1 MKSFVQVLLPLKL
14 GWTPW
19 YYTEEELRVGQR
31 VGVVFA
37 RKQMVGV
44 VLNVGG
50 TPDIDESRVEKITCT
65 GTGLADISSRE
76 LELWR
81 FIAEYYM
88 CTLGEVFKAAYP
100 SSKINSEKI
109 AVQQLRRSEAS
120 RARMEAV
127 LAKRVATLAARLEA
141 KEAAILARTQ
151 PSAETSAQTAISGQS
166 NSPSTTAERCSSP
179 FTSYSATSTSCNS
192 PFTSCSATS
201 ASSRRCKAEVTARL
215 QGERD
220 ALAAQLAAAQAALA
234 AFRAGEP
241 AGEGFACGA
250 DGEGGDEASSA
261 AIAAAAV
268 GSFSCESGD
277 DGIAAATGCGVR
289 SKPLLVRGFER
300 TQFYME
306 QVRKCL
312 SQGRDALILEP
323 EAELG
328 QNLEEPFAE
337 AFGENLKLFGGSLS
351 ARDKRVLAQQI
362 RGEHRPI
369 VIIGQRSALFLPF
382 TKLGL
387 VVVDEEQDA
396 SYKQSEPAPR
406 YNGRDLAVVL
416 AQLHSAQLILGSACP
431 SLESLYNSLSGK
443 YLLLDLPQGATPA
456 QVDIIDITAERRKN
470 GMVGDFSRKAIDTLR
485 KCPHDALVT
494 VVRCFT
500 SEEDTAAQ
508 LRELF
513 PDRWSLAES
522 EQQAGPGS
530 IAESGQPT
538 APGAIAGPG
547 VQIMTAYA
555 ARRSAAISD
564 LTLVMQA
571 DALFDRA
578 DFRADE
584 KALQLLT
591 LLKSHTRRL
600 IVQTSTSAHPVFA
613 ALQSS
618 TSHPVSTAAQST
630 PEATG
635 MTDHQTSTS
644 AHPVFAAAPL
654 SPTAVALAGPT
665 TAAGALLAERKQF
678 GLPPYT
684 RIIDLH
690 SRKDGTLVQ
699 RLVLP
704 RDRNLATT
712 KANLFSTRQ
721 DLWFDVDPQ

>member
-44 VLNVGG
+44 VLSVGG

-65 GTGLADISSRE
+65 DTGLADISSRE

-127 LAKRVATLAARLEA
+127 LAKRVASLAARLEV
-141 KEAAILARTQ
+141 KEAAILARTG
-151 PSAETSAQTAISGQS
+151 PVSGAEGQCKKSG
-166 NSPSTTAERCSSP
+166 
-179 FTSYSATSTSCNS
+179 
-192 PFTSCSATS
+192 
-201 ASSRRCKAEVTARL
+201 RCKPEVTARL
-215 QGERD
+215 QAEKD
-220 ALAAQLAAAQAALA
+220 ALELQLSQAKAALE
-234 AFRAGEP
+234 AFRSGT
-241 AGEGFACGA
+241 
-250 DGEGGDEASSA
+250 ASSDTTSGA
-261 AIAAAAV
+261 HP
-268 GSFSCESGD
+268 ESGTSRAKVD
-277 DGIAAATGCGVR
+277 PGT
-289 SKPLLVRGFER
+289 PLLVRGAER
-300 TQFYME
+300 TRFYIE
-306 QVRKCL
+306 KVKQCL
-312 SQGRDALILEP
+312 EDGFDALVLEP

-382 TKLGL
+382 TRLGL

-443 YLLLDLPQGATPA
+443 YLLLDLPQSATPA

-513 PDRWSLAES
+513 PDRWPPAES
-522 EQQAGPGS
+522 EQQAGPGA

-538 APGAIAGPG
+538 APGAISGQRVHAESGQQAGPGVQDGPGAIAGPG

-591 LLKSHTRRL
+591 LLKSRTRRL

-618 TSHPVSTAAQST
+618 TSHPIS
-630 PEATG
+630 
-635 MTDHQTSTS
+635 
-644 AHPVFAAAPL
+644 AAAPL
-654 SPTAVALAGPT
+654 SPTAAALAGPT

>member
-1 MKSFVQVLLPLKL
+1 MKRFVQVLLPLKL

-44 VLNVGG
+44 VLSVGG

-65 GTGLADISSRE
+65 DTGLADISSRE

-127 LAKRVATLAARLEA
+127 LAKRVASLAARLET
-141 KEAAILARTQ
+141 KEAAILARTG
-151 PSAETSAQTAISGQS
+151 PVSGAEGQCKKSG
-166 NSPSTTAERCSSP
+166 
-179 FTSYSATSTSCNS
+179 
-192 PFTSCSATS
+192 
-201 ASSRRCKAEVTARL
+201 RCKPEVTARL
-215 QGERD
+215 QAEKD
-220 ALAAQLAAAQAALA
+220 SLELQLSQAKAALE
-234 AFRAGEP
+234 AFRSGT
-241 AGEGFACGA
+241 
-250 DGEGGDEASSA
+250 ASSDTTSGA
-261 AIAAAAV
+261 HP
-268 GSFSCESGD
+268 ESGTSRAKVD
-277 DGIAAATGCGVR
+277 PGT
-289 SKPLLVRGFER
+289 PLLVRGAER
-300 TQFYME
+300 TRFYIE
-306 QVRKCL
+306 KVKQCL
-312 SQGRDALILEP
+312 EDGFDALVLEP

-382 TKLGL
+382 TRLGL

-443 YLLLDLPQGATPA
+443 YLLLDLPQSATPA

-470 GMVGDFSRKAIDTLR
+470 GMVGDFSRKAIDALR
-485 KCPHDALVT
+485 KCPQDALVT

-513 PDRWSLAES
+513 PDRW
-522 EQQAGPGS
+522 QP
-530 IAESGQPT
+530 AESGQQ
-538 APGAIAGPG
+538 AGPG

-591 LLKSHTRRL
+591 LLKSRTRRL

-618 TSHPVSTAAQST
+618 TSHPIS
-630 PEATG
+630 
-635 MTDHQTSTS
+635 
-644 AHPVFAAAPL
+644 AAAPL
-654 SPTAVALAGPT
+654 SPTAADPAGPT

>member
-1 MKSFVQVLLPLKL
+1 MKRFVQVLLPLKL

-44 VLNVGG
+44 VLSVGG
-50 TPDIDESRVEKITCT
+50 TPDIDESRVEKITYT
-65 GTGLADISSRE
+65 DTGLADISSRE

-127 LAKRVATLAARLEA
+127 LAKRVATLAARLKA
-141 KEAAILARTQ
+141 KEAAILARTG
-151 PSAETSAQTAISGQS
+151 PVSGAEGQCKKSG
-166 NSPSTTAERCSSP
+166 
-179 FTSYSATSTSCNS
+179 
-192 PFTSCSATS
+192 
-201 ASSRRCKAEVTARL
+201 RCKPEVTARL
-215 QGERD
+215 QAEKD
-220 ALAAQLAAAQAALA
+220 SLELQLSQAKAALE
-234 AFRAGEP
+234 AFRSGT
-241 AGEGFACGA
+241 
-250 DGEGGDEASSA
+250 ASSDTTSGA
-261 AIAAAAV
+261 HP
-268 GSFSCESGD
+268 ESGTSRAKVD
-277 DGIAAATGCGVR
+277 PGT
-289 SKPLLVRGFER
+289 PLLVRGAER
-300 TQFYME
+300 SRFYIE
-306 QVRKCL
+306 KVKQCL
-312 SQGRDALILEP
+312 EDGFDALVLEP

-382 TKLGL
+382 TRLGL

-443 YLLLDLPQGATPA
+443 YLLLDLPQSATPA

-470 GMVGDFSRKAIDTLR
+470 GMVGDFSRKAIDALR
-485 KCPHDALVT
+485 KCPQDALVT

-522 EQQAGPGS
+522 EQQAGLGA

-538 APGAIAGPG
+538 GPG

-591 LLKSHTRRL
+591 LLKSRTRRL

-618 TSHPVSTAAQST
+618 TSHPIS
-630 PEATG
+630 
-635 MTDHQTSTS
+635 
-644 AHPVFAAAPL
+644 AAAPL
-654 SPTAVALAGPT
+654 SPTAADPAGPT

>member
-19 YYTEEELRVGQR
+19 YYTEEELCVGQR

-44 VLNVGG
+44 VLSVGG

-65 GTGLADISSRE
+65 DTGLADISSRE

-141 KEAAILARTQ
+141 KEAAILARTH
-151 PSAETSAQTAISGQS
+151 PSVQTAV
-166 NSPSTTAERCSSP
+166 PSHS
-179 FTSYSATSTSCNS
+179 TST
-192 PFTSCSATS
+192 
-201 ASSRRCKAEVTARL
+201 RRCKAEVTARL

-220 ALAAQLAAAQAALA
+220 ALAAQLTAAQAALA
-234 AFRAGEP
+234 AFRSGT
-241 AGEGFACGA
+241 
-250 DGEGGDEASSA
+250 ASSDTTSGA
-261 AIAAAAV
+261 HP
-268 GSFSCESGD
+268 ESGTSRAKVD
-277 DGIAAATGCGVR
+277 PGT
-289 SKPLLVRGFER
+289 PLLVRGAER
-300 TQFYME
+300 TRFYIE
-306 QVRKCL
+306 KVKQCL
-312 SQGRDALILEP
+312 EDGFDALVLEP

-382 TKLGL
+382 TRLGL

-443 YLLLDLPQGATPA
+443 YLLLDLPQSATPA

-513 PDRWSLAES
+513 PDRWQPAES
-522 EQQAGPGS
+522 EQQAGLGA
-530 IAESGQPT
+530 IAESGQQ
-538 APGAIAGPG
+538 AGPG

-591 LLKSHTRRL
+591 LLKSRTRRL
-600 IVQTSTSAHPVFA
+600 IVQTSTSTHPVFA
-613 ALQSS
+613 ALQCS
-618 TSHPVSTAAQST
+618 TSH
-630 PEATG
+630 
-635 MTDHQTSTS
+635 H
-644 AHPVFAAAPL
+644 VFAAAPQ
-654 SPTAVALAGPT
+654 SPTAAALAGPT

-684 RIIDLH
+684 RIIDLY

>member
-65 GTGLADISSRE
+65 DTGLADISSRE

-141 KEAAILARTQ
+141 KEAAILARTG
-151 PSAETSAQTAISGQS
+151 PVSGAEGQCKKSG
-166 NSPSTTAERCSSP
+166 
-179 FTSYSATSTSCNS
+179 
-192 PFTSCSATS
+192 
-201 ASSRRCKAEVTARL
+201 RCKPEVTARL
-215 QGERD
+215 QAEKD
-220 ALAAQLAAAQAALA
+220 ALELQLSQAKAALE
-234 AFRAGEP
+234 AFRSGT
-241 AGEGFACGA
+241 
-250 DGEGGDEASSA
+250 ASSDTTSGA
-261 AIAAAAV
+261 HP
-268 GSFSCESGD
+268 ESGTSRAKVD
-277 DGIAAATGCGVR
+277 PGT
-289 SKPLLVRGFER
+289 PMLVRGAER
-300 TQFYME
+300 TRFYIE
-306 QVRKCL
+306 KVKQCL
-312 SQGRDALILEP
+312 EDGFDALVLEP

-406 YNGRDLAVVL
+406 YNGRDIAVVL

-443 YLLLDLPQGATPA
+443 YLLLDLPQSATPA

-513 PDRWSLAES
+513 PDRWQPAES
-522 EQQAGPGS
+522 EQQAAPGVQD
-530 IAESGQPT
+530 GT
-538 APGAIAGPG
+538 GAIAGQR

-591 LLKSHTRRL
+591 LLKSRTRRL

-613 ALQSS
+613 ALQSN
-618 TSHPVSTAAQST
+618 TSHPVS
-630 PEATG
+630 
-635 MTDHQTSTS
+635 
-644 AHPVFAAAPL
+644 AAAPQ

-684 RIIDLH
+684 RIIDLY

>member
-65 GTGLADISSRE
+65 DTGLADISSRE

-127 LAKRVATLAARLEA
+127 LAKRVATLAARLET
-141 KEAAILARTQ
+141 KEAAILARTG
-151 PSAETSAQTAISGQS
+151 PVSGAEGQCKKSGRCKPEVTERLQ
-166 NSPSTTAERCSSP
+166 AEKDSLELQLSQAKAALEAFRSG
-179 FTSYSATSTSCNS
+179 T
-192 PFTSCSATS
+192 
-201 ASSRRCKAEVTARL
+201 ASSDTTS
-215 QGERD
+215 
-220 ALAAQLAAAQAALA
+220 
-234 AFRAGEP
+234 
-241 AGEGFACGA
+241 GA
-250 DGEGGDEASSA
+250 HP
-261 AIAAAAV
+261 
-268 GSFSCESGD
+268 ESGTSRAKVD
-277 DGIAAATGCGVR
+277 PGT
-289 SKPLLVRGFER
+289 PLLVRGAER
-300 TQFYME
+300 TRFYIE
-306 QVRKCL
+306 KVKQCL
-312 SQGRDALILEP
+312 EDGFDALVLEP

-382 TKLGL
+382 TRLGL

-443 YLLLDLPQGATPA
+443 YLLLDLPQSATPA

-470 GMVGDFSRKAIDTLR
+470 GMVGDFSRKAIDALR
-485 KCPHDALVT
+485 KCPQDALVT

-513 PDRWSLAES
+513 PDRWVH
-522 EQQAGPGS
+522 
-530 IAESGQPT
+530 AESGQQ
-538 APGAIAGPG
+538 AGPG

-591 LLKSHTRRL
+591 LLKSRTRRL

-618 TSHPVSTAAQST
+618 TSHPIS
-630 PEATG
+630 
-635 MTDHQTSTS
+635 
-644 AHPVFAAAPL
+644 AAAPL
-654 SPTAVALAGPT
+654 SPTAADPAGPT

-684 RIIDLH
+684 RIIDLY

-712 KANLFSTRQ
+712 KAQLFATRQ

>member
-1 MKSFVQVLLPLKL
+1 MKRFVQVLLPLKL
-14 GWTPW
+14 GWAPW

-44 VLNVGG
+44 VLSMGG

-65 GTGLADISSRE
+65 DTGLADISSRE

-151 PSAETSAQTAISGQS
+151 PSAQTAIPGQS
-166 NSPSTTAERCSSP
+166 GAPS
-179 FTSYSATSTSCNS
+179 
-192 PFTSCSATS
+192 TSCSAPS
-201 ASSRRCKAEVTARL
+201 APSRRCKAEVTARL

-234 AFRAGEP
+234 AFRSGT
-241 AGEGFACGA
+241 
-250 DGEGGDEASSA
+250 ASSDTTSGA
-261 AIAAAAV
+261 HP
-268 GSFSCESGD
+268 ESGTSRAKVD
-277 DGIAAATGCGVR
+277 PGT
-289 SKPLLVRGFER
+289 PLLVRGAER
-300 TQFYME
+300 TRFYIE
-306 QVRKCL
+306 KVKQCL
-312 SQGRDALILEP
+312 EDGFDALVLEP

-443 YLLLDLPQGATPA
+443 YLLLDLPQSATPA

-470 GMVGDFSRKAIDTLR
+470 GMVGDFSRKAIDALR
-485 KCPHDALVT
+485 KCPQDALVT

-513 PDRWSLAES
+513 PDRWPPAES
-522 EQQAGPGS
+522 EQQAAPGA
-530 IAESGQPT
+530 IAESGQQ
-538 APGAIAGPG
+538 AGPG

-591 LLKSHTRRL
+591 LLKSRTRRL
-600 IVQTSTSAHPVFA
+600 IVQTSTSTHPVFA

-618 TSHPVSTAAQST
+618 TSH
-630 PEATG
+630 
-635 MTDHQTSTS
+635 H
-644 AHPVFAAAPL
+644 VFAAAPL
-654 SPTAVALAGPT
+654 SPTAADPAGPT

-684 RIIDLH
+684 RIIDLY

>member
-1 MKSFVQVLLPLKL
+1 MKRFVQVLLPLKL

-44 VLNVGG
+44 VLSVSG

-65 GTGLADISSRE
+65 DTGLADISSRE

-141 KEAAILARTQ
+141 KEAAILARTG
-151 PSAETSAQTAISGQS
+151 PVSGAEGQCKKSG
-166 NSPSTTAERCSSP
+166 
-179 FTSYSATSTSCNS
+179 
-192 PFTSCSATS
+192 
-201 ASSRRCKAEVTARL
+201 RCKPEVTARL
-215 QGERD
+215 QAEKD
-220 ALAAQLAAAQAALA
+220 ALELQLSQAKAALE
-234 AFRAGEP
+234 AFRSGT
-241 AGEGFACGA
+241 
-250 DGEGGDEASSA
+250 ASSDTTSGA
-261 AIAAAAV
+261 HP
-268 GSFSCESGD
+268 ESGTSRAKVD
-277 DGIAAATGCGVR
+277 PGT
-289 SKPLLVRGFER
+289 PLLVRGAER
-300 TQFYME
+300 TRFYIE
-306 QVRKCL
+306 KVKQCL
-312 SQGRDALILEP
+312 EDGFDALVLEP

-443 YLLLDLPQGATPA
+443 YLLLDLPQSATPA

-470 GMVGDFSRKAIDTLR
+470 GMVGDFSRKAIDALR

-522 EQQAGPGS
+522 EQQAGLGA

-591 LLKSHTRRL
+591 LLKSRTRRL

-613 ALQSS
+613 ALQCS
-618 TSHPVSTAAQST
+618 TSHPIS
-630 PEATG
+630 
-635 MTDHQTSTS
+635 
-644 AHPVFAAAPL
+644 AAAPL
-654 SPTAVALAGPT
+654 SPTAADPAGPT

-690 SRKDGTLVQ
+690 SRQDGTLVQ

>member
-1 MKSFVQVLLPLKL
+1 M
-14 GWTPW
+14 
-19 YYTEEELRVGQR
+19 
-31 VGVVFA
+31 
-37 RKQMVGV
+37 
-44 VLNVGG
+44 
-50 TPDIDESRVEKITCT
+50 
-65 GTGLADISSRE
+65 
-76 LELWR
+76 
-81 FIAEYYM
+81 
-88 CTLGEVFKAAYP
+88 
-100 SSKINSEKI
+100 
-109 AVQQLRRSEAS
+109 
-120 RARMEAV
+120 
-127 LAKRVATLAARLEA
+127 
-141 KEAAILARTQ
+141 
-151 PSAETSAQTAISGQS
+151 
-166 NSPSTTAERCSSP
+166 
-179 FTSYSATSTSCNS
+179 
-192 PFTSCSATS
+192 
-201 ASSRRCKAEVTARL
+201 
-215 QGERD
+215 
-220 ALAAQLAAAQAALA
+220 
-234 AFRAGEP
+234 
-241 AGEGFACGA
+241 
-250 DGEGGDEASSA
+250 
-261 AIAAAAV
+261 
-268 GSFSCESGD
+268 
-277 DGIAAATGCGVR
+277 
-289 SKPLLVRGFER
+289 
-300 TQFYME
+300 
-306 QVRKCL
+306 
-312 SQGRDALILEP
+312 LEP

-382 TKLGL
+382 TRLGL

-443 YLLLDLPQGATPA
+443 YLLLDLPQSATPA

-513 PDRWSLAES
+513 PDRWPPAES
-522 EQQAGPGS
+522 EQQAGLGA
-530 IAESGQPT
+530 IAGQRVHAESGQQAGPGVQDG
-538 APGAIAGPG
+538 PGAIAGPG

-591 LLKSHTRRL
+591 LLKSRTRRL

-618 TSHPVSTAAQST
+618 TSHPISAAGALSPTAADPAGPTTAAHTLS
-630 PEATG
+630 
-635 MTDHQTSTS
+635 S
-644 AHPVFAAAPL
+644 AAGAL

>member
-44 VLNVGG
+44 VLSVGG

-65 GTGLADISSRE
+65 DTGLADISSRE

-141 KEAAILARTQ
+141 KEAAILARTG
-151 PSAETSAQTAISGQS
+151 PVSGAEGQCKKSG
-166 NSPSTTAERCSSP
+166 
-179 FTSYSATSTSCNS
+179 
-192 PFTSCSATS
+192 
-201 ASSRRCKAEVTARL
+201 RCKPEVTARL
-215 QGERD
+215 QAEKD
-220 ALAAQLAAAQAALA
+220 ALELQLSQAKAALE
-234 AFRAGEP
+234 AFRSGT
-241 AGEGFACGA
+241 
-250 DGEGGDEASSA
+250 ASSDTTSGA
-261 AIAAAAV
+261 HP
-268 GSFSCESGD
+268 ESGTSRAKVD
-277 DGIAAATGCGVR
+277 PGT
-289 SKPLLVRGFER
+289 PLLVRGAER
-300 TQFYME
+300 TRFYIE
-306 QVRKCL
+306 KVKQCL
-312 SQGRDALILEP
+312 EDGFDALVLEP

-443 YLLLDLPQGATPA
+443 YLLLDLPQSATPA

-470 GMVGDFSRKAIDTLR
+470 GMVGDFSRKAIDALR
-485 KCPHDALVT
+485 KCPQDALVT

-513 PDRWSLAES
+513 PDRWQPAES
-522 EQQAGPGS
+522 GQQAGPGA
-530 IAESGQPT
+530 IAESGQQ
-538 APGAIAGPG
+538 AGPG

-591 LLKSHTRRL
+591 LLKSRTRRL

-618 TSHPVSTAAQST
+618 TSHPIS
-630 PEATG
+630 
-635 MTDHQTSTS
+635 
-644 AHPVFAAAPL
+644 AAAPL

>member
-1 MKSFVQVLLPLKL
+1 MKRFVQVLLPLKL

-44 VLNVGG
+44 VLSVGG

-65 GTGLADISSRE
+65 DTGLADISSRE

-151 PSAETSAQTAISGQS
+151 PSAKTAIP
-166 NSPSTTAERCSSP
+166 SPSAP
-179 FTSYSATSTSCNS
+179 
-192 PFTSCSATS
+192 
-201 ASSRRCKAEVTARL
+201 SRRCKAEVTARL
-215 QGERD
+215 QGDRD
-220 ALAAQLAAAQAALA
+220 ALAAQLDAAQAALA

-250 DGEGGDEASSA
+250 DGEGGAEASSA
-261 AIAAAAV
+261 AIAAAVV
-268 GSFSCESGD
+268 GSFSSGGASD
-277 DGIAAATGCGVR
+277 DGIAAATGCGVHA
-289 SKPLLVRGFER
+289 KPLLVRGIER

-306 QVRKCL
+306 QVRNCL

-382 TKLGL
+382 TRLGL

-470 GMVGDFSRKAIDTLR
+470 GMVGDFSRKAIDALR
-485 KCPHDALVT
+485 KCPQDALVT

-513 PDRWSLAES
+513 PDRWS
-522 EQQAGPGS
+522 Q
-530 IAESGQPT
+530 
-538 APGAIAGPG
+538 AGPG

-591 LLKSHTRRL
+591 LLKSRTRRL

-618 TSHPVSTAAQST
+618 TSHPISAAG
-630 PEATG
+630 A
-635 MTDHQTSTS
+635 
-644 AHPVFAAAPL
+644 L
-654 SPTAVALAGPT
+654 SPTAVDPAGPT

>member
-44 VLNVGG
+44 VLSMGG

-65 GTGLADISSRE
+65 DTGLADISSRE

-127 LAKRVATLAARLEA
+127 LAKRVASLAARLEA

-151 PSAETSAQTAISGQS
+151 PSAETSAQTAIPGQS
-166 NSPSTTAERCSSP
+166 
-179 FTSYSATSTSCNS
+179 NS

-234 AFRAGEP
+234 AFRAST
-241 AGEGFACGA
+241 EGGIVSCG
-250 DGEGGDEASSA
+250 DRGGDEAGASSIDHA
-261 AIAAAAV
+261 
-268 GSFSCESGD
+268 
-277 DGIAAATGCGVR
+277 
-289 SKPLLVRGFER
+289 KPLLVRGIER
-300 TQFYME
+300 TQFYIE
-306 QVRKCL
+306 QVRNCL

-382 TKLGL
+382 TRLGL

-443 YLLLDLPQGATPA
+443 YLLLDLPQSATPA

-470 GMVGDFSRKAIDTLR
+470 GMVGDFSRKAIDALR

-513 PDRWSLAES
+513 PDRWQPAES
-522 EQQAGPGS
+522 EQQAGLGA

-538 APGAIAGPG
+538 EPSAISGQRVHAESGQQAGPG

-555 ARRSAAISD
+555 ARRSTAISD

-591 LLKSHTRRL
+591 LLKSRTRRL

-613 ALQSS
+613 ALQCS
-618 TSHPVSTAAQST
+618 TSTHPVS
-630 PEATG
+630 
-635 MTDHQTSTS
+635 
-644 AHPVFAAAPL
+644 AAAPQ
-654 SPTAVALAGPT
+654 SPTTVALAGPT

-684 RIIDLH
+684 RIIDLY

-704 RDRNLATT
+704 RDRNLAVT

>member
-44 VLNVGG
+44 VLSVGG

-65 GTGLADISSRE
+65 DTGLADISSRE

-141 KEAAILARTQ
+141 KEAAILARTG
-151 PSAETSAQTAISGQS
+151 PVSGAEGQCKKSG
-166 NSPSTTAERCSSP
+166 
-179 FTSYSATSTSCNS
+179 
-192 PFTSCSATS
+192 
-201 ASSRRCKAEVTARL
+201 RCKPEVTARL
-215 QGERD
+215 QAEKD
-220 ALAAQLAAAQAALA
+220 ALELQLSQAKAALE
-234 AFRAGEP
+234 AFRSGT
-241 AGEGFACGA
+241 
-250 DGEGGDEASSA
+250 ASSDTTSGA
-261 AIAAAAV
+261 HP
-268 GSFSCESGD
+268 ESGTSRAKVD
-277 DGIAAATGCGVR
+277 PGT
-289 SKPLLVRGFER
+289 PLLVRGAER
-300 TQFYME
+300 TRFYIE
-306 QVRKCL
+306 KVKQCL
-312 SQGRDALILEP
+312 EDGFDALVLEP

-416 AQLHSAQLILGSACP
+416 AQLQSAQLILGSACP

-443 YLLLDLPQGATPA
+443 YLLLDLPQSATPA

-485 KCPHDALVT
+485 KCPQDALVT

-513 PDRWSLAES
+513 PDRWPPAES
-522 EQQAGPGS
+522 EQQAGPGA

-591 LLKSHTRRL
+591 LLKSRTRRL

-618 TSHPVSTAAQST
+618 TSHPIS
-630 PEATG
+630 
-635 MTDHQTSTS
+635 
-644 AHPVFAAAPL
+644 AAAPL
-654 SPTAVALAGPT
+654 SPTAADPAGPTTAAHTLRTAVGALSPTAAALAGPT

>member
-44 VLNVGG
+44 VLSVGG

-65 GTGLADISSRE
+65 DTGLADISSRE

-151 PSAETSAQTAISGQS
+151 PSAETAVP
-166 NSPSTTAERCSSP
+166 SPST
-179 FTSYSATSTSCNS
+179 
-192 PFTSCSATS
+192 
-201 ASSRRCKAEVTARL
+201 SSRRCKAEVTARL

-268 GSFSCESGD
+268 GSFSSGGASD

-443 YLLLDLPQGATPA
+443 YLLLDLPQSATPA

-485 KCPHDALVT
+485 KCPQDALVT

-513 PDRWSLAES
+513 PDRWPPAES
-522 EQQAGPGS
+522 EQQAGPGA

-538 APGAIAGPG
+538 APGAISGQRVHAESGQQAGPG

-591 LLKSHTRRL
+591 LLKSRTRRL

-618 TSHPVSTAAQST
+618 TSHPISAAG
-630 PEATG
+630 A
-635 MTDHQTSTS
+635 
-644 AHPVFAAAPL
+644 L
-654 SPTAVALAGPT
+654 SPTAVDPAGPT

-684 RIIDLH
+684 RIIDLY

>member
-65 GTGLADISSRE
+65 DTGLADISSRE
-76 LELWR
+76 RELWR

-141 KEAAILARTQ
+141 KEAAILARTG
-151 PSAETSAQTAISGQS
+151 PVSGAEGQCKKSG
-166 NSPSTTAERCSSP
+166 
-179 FTSYSATSTSCNS
+179 
-192 PFTSCSATS
+192 
-201 ASSRRCKAEVTARL
+201 RCKPEVTARL
-215 QGERD
+215 QAEKD
-220 ALAAQLAAAQAALA
+220 ALELQLSQAKAALE
-234 AFRAGEP
+234 AFRSGT
-241 AGEGFACGA
+241 
-250 DGEGGDEASSA
+250 ASSDTTSGA
-261 AIAAAAV
+261 HP
-268 GSFSCESGD
+268 ESGTSRAKVD
-277 DGIAAATGCGVR
+277 PGT
-289 SKPLLVRGFER
+289 PLLVRGAER
-300 TQFYME
+300 TRFYIE
-306 QVRKCL
+306 KVKQCL
-312 SQGRDALILEP
+312 EDGFDALVLEP

-337 AFGENLKLFGGSLS
+337 AFGENLRLFGGSLS

-443 YLLLDLPQGATPA
+443 YLLLDLPQSATPA

-513 PDRWSLAES
+513 PDRWQPAES
-522 EQQAGPGS
+522 EQQ
-530 IAESGQPT
+530 
-538 APGAIAGPG
+538 AGPG

-591 LLKSHTRRL
+591 LLKSRTRRL
-600 IVQTSTSAHPVFA
+600 IVQTSTSTHPVFA

-618 TSHPVSTAAQST
+618 TSHPVS
-630 PEATG
+630 
-635 MTDHQTSTS
+635 
-644 AHPVFAAAPL
+644 AAAPQ

-684 RIIDLH
+684 RIIDLY

-704 RDRNLATT
+704 RDRNLAVT

>member
-1 MKSFVQVLLPLKL
+1 MKRFVQVLLPLKL

-44 VLNVGG
+44 VLSVGG

-65 GTGLADISSRE
+65 DTGLADISSRE

-151 PSAETSAQTAISGQS
+151 PSAQTAIPGQS
-166 NSPSTTAERCSSP
+166 SSPSA
-179 FTSYSATSTSCNS
+179 SCNS

-201 ASSRRCKAEVTARL
+201 ASCSSTSTSCRRYKAEVTARL

-220 ALAAQLAAAQAALA
+220 ALAAQLDAAQAALA

-268 GSFSCESGD
+268 GSFSCGSGD

-306 QVRKCL
+306 QVRNCL

-382 TKLGL
+382 TRLGL

-443 YLLLDLPQGATPA
+443 YLLLDLPQSATPA

-513 PDRWSLAES
+513 PDRWPPAES
-522 EQQAGPGS
+522 EQQAGPGA

-538 APGAIAGPG
+538 APGAIAESGQQAGPG

-591 LLKSHTRRL
+591 LLKSRTRRL

-618 TSHPVSTAAQST
+618 TSHPISAAG
-630 PEATG
+630 A
-635 MTDHQTSTS
+635 
-644 AHPVFAAAPL
+644 L
-654 SPTAVALAGPT
+654 SPTAVDPAGPT

>member
-65 GTGLADISSRE
+65 DTGLADISSRE

-127 LAKRVATLAARLEA
+127 LAKRVASLAARLEA
-141 KEAAILARTQ
+141 KEAAILARTG
-151 PSAETSAQTAISGQS
+151 PVSGAEGQCKKSG
-166 NSPSTTAERCSSP
+166 
-179 FTSYSATSTSCNS
+179 
-192 PFTSCSATS
+192 
-201 ASSRRCKAEVTARL
+201 RCKPEVTARL
-215 QGERD
+215 QAEKD
-220 ALAAQLAAAQAALA
+220 ALELQLSQAKAALE
-234 AFRAGEP
+234 AFRSGT
-241 AGEGFACGA
+241 
-250 DGEGGDEASSA
+250 ASSDTTSGA
-261 AIAAAAV
+261 HP
-268 GSFSCESGD
+268 ESGTSRAKVD
-277 DGIAAATGCGVR
+277 PGT
-289 SKPLLVRGFER
+289 PLLVRGAER
-300 TQFYME
+300 TRFYIE
-306 QVRKCL
+306 KVKQCL
-312 SQGRDALILEP
+312 EDGFDALVLEP
-323 EAELG
+323 EGELG

-362 RGEHRPI
+362 RGEHRPM

-406 YNGRDLAVVL
+406 YNGRDIAVVL

-443 YLLLDLPQGATPA
+443 YLLLDLPQSATPA

-500 SEEDTAAQ
+500 AEEDTAAQ

-513 PDRWSLAES
+513 PDRWPPAES
-522 EQQAGPGS
+522 GQQAGPCAISGQRVH
-530 IAESGQPT
+530 AESGQQ
-538 APGAIAGPG
+538 AGPG

-591 LLKSHTRRL
+591 LLKSRTRRL

-613 ALQSS
+613 ALQSN
-618 TSHPVSTAAQST
+618 TSHPVS
-630 PEATG
+630 
-635 MTDHQTSTS
+635 
-644 AHPVFAAAPL
+644 AAATQ
-654 SPTAVALAGPT
+654 SPTAAALAGPT

-684 RIIDLH
+684 RIIDLY

>member
-1 MKSFVQVLLPLKL
+1 MKRFVQVLLPLKL

-44 VLNVGG
+44 VLSVGG

-65 GTGLADISSRE
+65 DTGLADISSRE

-151 PSAETSAQTAISGQS
+151 PSAQTAVSGQS
-166 NSPSTTAERCSSP
+166 SSPSTSCSTHS
-179 FTSYSATSTSCNS
+179 TSCSATSCNS

-250 DGEGGDEASSA
+250 DGEGGAEASSA
-261 AIAAAAV
+261 AIAAAAG
-268 GSFSCESGD
+268 GSFSSGGASD
-277 DGIAAATGCGVR
+277 DGIAAATGCGVHA
-289 SKPLLVRGFER
+289 KPLLVRGIER
-300 TQFYME
+300 TQFYIE
-306 QVRKCL
+306 QVRNCL

-382 TKLGL
+382 TRLGL

-443 YLLLDLPQGATPA
+443 YLLLDLPQSATPA

-513 PDRWSLAES
+513 PDRWPLDES
-522 EQQAGPGS
+522 EQQAGPGA
-530 IAESGQPT
+530 IAGQRVHAESGQQ
-538 APGAIAGPG
+538 AGPG

-591 LLKSHTRRL
+591 LLKSRTRRL

-618 TSHPVSTAAQST
+618 TSHPIS
-630 PEATG
+630 
-635 MTDHQTSTS
+635 
-644 AHPVFAAAPL
+644 AAAPL
-654 SPTAVALAGPT
+654 SPTAADPARPTTAAHTLRTAAGALSPTAAALAGPT

>member
-44 VLNVGG
+44 VLSVGG

-65 GTGLADISSRE
+65 DTGLADISSRE

-151 PSAETSAQTAISGQS
+151 PSAETSAQTAVSGQS
-166 NSPSTTAERCSSP
+166 S
-179 FTSYSATSTSCNS
+179 S

-220 ALAAQLAAAQAALA
+220 ALAAQLDAAQAALA

-268 GSFSCESGD
+268 GSFYSGENP
-277 DGIAAATGCGVR
+277 V

-443 YLLLDLPQGATPA
+443 YLLLDLPQSATPA

-470 GMVGDFSRKAIDTLR
+470 GMVGDFSRKAIDALR
-485 KCPHDALVT
+485 KCPQDALVT

-513 PDRWSLAES
+513 PDRWPPAES
-522 EQQAGPGS
+522 EQQAGL
-530 IAESGQPT
+530 
-538 APGAIAGPG
+538 GAIAGPG
-547 VQIMTAYA
+547 VQDGPGAISGQRVHAERGQQAGPRVQIMTAYA

-591 LLKSHTRRL
+591 LLKSRTRRL

-618 TSHPVSTAAQST
+618 TSHPISAAG
-630 PEATG
+630 A
-635 MTDHQTSTS
+635 
-644 AHPVFAAAPL
+644 L

-678 GLPPYT
+678 GLPPYA

>member
-44 VLNVGG
+44 VLSVGG

-65 GTGLADISSRE
+65 NTGLADISSRE

-141 KEAAILARTQ
+141 KEAAILARTG
-151 PSAETSAQTAISGQS
+151 PVSGAEGQCKKSG
-166 NSPSTTAERCSSP
+166 
-179 FTSYSATSTSCNS
+179 
-192 PFTSCSATS
+192 
-201 ASSRRCKAEVTARL
+201 RCKPEVTARL
-215 QGERD
+215 QAEKD
-220 ALAAQLAAAQAALA
+220 ALELQLSQAKAALE
-234 AFRAGEP
+234 AFRSGT
-241 AGEGFACGA
+241 
-250 DGEGGDEASSA
+250 ASSDTTSGA
-261 AIAAAAV
+261 HP
-268 GSFSCESGD
+268 ESGTSRAKVD
-277 DGIAAATGCGVR
+277 PGT
-289 SKPLLVRGFER
+289 PLLVRGAER
-300 TQFYME
+300 TRFYIE
-306 QVRKCL
+306 KVKQCL
-312 SQGRDALILEP
+312 EDGFDALVLEP

-362 RGEHRPI
+362 RGEHRPM

-443 YLLLDLPQGATPA
+443 YLLLDLPQSATPA

-470 GMVGDFSRKAIDTLR
+470 GMVGDFSRKAIDALR

-513 PDRWSLAES
+513 PDRWQPAES
-522 EQQAGPGS
+522 EQQAGPCAISGQRVH
-530 IAESGQPT
+530 AESGQQ
-538 APGAIAGPG
+538 AGPG

-591 LLKSHTRRL
+591 LLKSRTRRL

-613 ALQSS
+613 ALQSN
-618 TSHPVSTAAQST
+618 TSHPVS
-630 PEATG
+630 
-635 MTDHQTSTS
+635 
-644 AHPVFAAAPL
+644 AAAPQSPTAAALAGPTTAAHTLSSAAGAL

-684 RIIDLH
+684 RIIDLY
-690 SRKDGTLVQ
+690 SGKDGTLVQ

>member
-65 GTGLADISSRE
+65 DTGLADISSRE

-127 LAKRVATLAARLEA
+127 LAKRVATLAARLET

-151 PSAETSAQTAISGQS
+151 PSAQTAVPGQS
-166 NSPSTTAERCSSP
+166 SSPS
-179 FTSYSATSTSCNS
+179 
-192 PFTSCSATS
+192 TSCSATS
-201 ASSRRCKAEVTARL
+201 ASTRRCKAEVTARL

-234 AFRAGEP
+234 AFRSGT
-241 AGEGFACGA
+241 
-250 DGEGGDEASSA
+250 ASSDTTSGA
-261 AIAAAAV
+261 HP
-268 GSFSCESGD
+268 ESGTSRAKVD
-277 DGIAAATGCGVR
+277 PGT
-289 SKPLLVRGFER
+289 PLLVRGAER
-300 TQFYME
+300 TRFYIE
-306 QVRKCL
+306 KVKQCL
-312 SQGRDALILEP
+312 EDGFDALVLEP

-382 TKLGL
+382 TRLGL

-443 YLLLDLPQGATPA
+443 YLLLDLPQSATPA

-485 KCPHDALVT
+485 KCPYDALVT

-513 PDRWSLAES
+513 PDRWVHAES
-522 EQQAGPGS
+522 EQQAGPGA
-530 IAESGQPT
+530 IAESGQQS
-538 APGAIAGPG
+538 GPG

-591 LLKSHTRRL
+591 LLKSRTRRL

-618 TSHPVSTAAQST
+618 TSHPVS
-630 PEATG
+630 
-635 MTDHQTSTS
+635 
-644 AHPVFAAAPL
+644 AAATQ
-654 SPTAVALAGPT
+654 SPTTVALAGPT

-684 RIIDLH
+684 RIIDLY

-704 RDRNLATT
+704 RDRNLAVT

>member
-44 VLNVGG
+44 VLSVGG

-65 GTGLADISSRE
+65 DTGLADISSRE

-127 LAKRVATLAARLEA
+127 LAKRVSSLAARLEA
-141 KEAAILARTQ
+141 KEAAILARTG
-151 PSAETSAQTAISGQS
+151 PVSGAEGQCKKSG
-166 NSPSTTAERCSSP
+166 
-179 FTSYSATSTSCNS
+179 
-192 PFTSCSATS
+192 
-201 ASSRRCKAEVTARL
+201 RCKPEVTARL
-215 QGERD
+215 QAEKD
-220 ALAAQLAAAQAALA
+220 ALELQLSQAKAALE
-234 AFRAGEP
+234 AFRSGT
-241 AGEGFACGA
+241 
-250 DGEGGDEASSA
+250 ASSDTTSGA
-261 AIAAAAV
+261 HP
-268 GSFSCESGD
+268 ESGTSRAKVD
-277 DGIAAATGCGVR
+277 PGT
-289 SKPLLVRGFER
+289 PLLVRGAER
-300 TQFYME
+300 TRFYIE
-306 QVRKCL
+306 KVKQCL
-312 SQGRDALILEP
+312 EDGFDALVLEP

-443 YLLLDLPQGATPA
+443 YLLLDLPQSATPA

-513 PDRWSLAES
+513 PDRWQPAES
-522 EQQAGPGS
+522 GQQAGPGA
-530 IAESGQPT
+530 IAESGQQ
-538 APGAIAGPG
+538 AGPG

-591 LLKSHTRRL
+591 LLKSRTRRL

-618 TSHPVSTAAQST
+618 TSHPVS
-630 PEATG
+630 
-635 MTDHQTSTS
+635 
-644 AHPVFAAAPL
+644 AAAPQ
-654 SPTAVALAGPT
+654 SPTAAALAGPT
-665 TAAGALLAERKQF
+665 TAAHTLSSAAGALLAERKQF

>member
-65 GTGLADISSRE
+65 DTGLADISSRE

-151 PSAETSAQTAISGQS
+151 PSAETSAQTAIPGQS
-166 NSPSTTAERCSSP
+166 SSPSATCSSP
-179 FTSYSATSTSCNS
+179 SASCNS

-250 DGEGGDEASSA
+250 DGEGGAEASSA
-261 AIAAAAV
+261 AIAAAAG
-268 GSFSCESGD
+268 GSFSSGGASD
-277 DGIAAATGCGVR
+277 DGIAAATGCGVHA
-289 SKPLLVRGFER
+289 KPLLVRGIER

-306 QVRKCL
+306 QVRNCL

-382 TKLGL
+382 TRLGL

-443 YLLLDLPQGATPA
+443 YLLLDLPQSATPA

-470 GMVGDFSRKAIDTLR
+470 GMVGDFSRKAIDALR
-485 KCPHDALVT
+485 KCPQDALVT

-513 PDRWSLAES
+513 PDRWQPAES
-522 EQQAGPGS
+522 EQQAGPCAISGQRVH
-530 IAESGQPT
+530 AESGQQ
-538 APGAIAGPG
+538 AGPG

-591 LLKSHTRRL
+591 LLKSRTRRL

-618 TSHPVSTAAQST
+618 TSHPVS
-630 PEATG
+630 
-635 MTDHQTSTS
+635 
-644 AHPVFAAAPL
+644 AAAPQ
-654 SPTAVALAGPT
+654 SPTAAALAGPT

-684 RIIDLH
+684 RIIDLY

>member
-1 MKSFVQVLLPLKL
+1 MKRFVQVLLPLKL

-44 VLNVGG
+44 VLSVGG

-65 GTGLADISSRE
+65 DTGLADISSRE

-109 AVQQLRRSEAS
+109 EVQQLRRSEAS

-141 KEAAILARTQ
+141 KEAAILARTG
-151 PSAETSAQTAISGQS
+151 PVSGAEGQCKKSG
-166 NSPSTTAERCSSP
+166 
-179 FTSYSATSTSCNS
+179 
-192 PFTSCSATS
+192 
-201 ASSRRCKAEVTARL
+201 RCKPEVTARL
-215 QGERD
+215 QAEKD
-220 ALAAQLAAAQAALA
+220 ALELQLSQAKAALA
-234 AFRAGEP
+234 AFRSGT
-241 AGEGFACGA
+241 
-250 DGEGGDEASSA
+250 ASSDTTSGA
-261 AIAAAAV
+261 HP
-268 GSFSCESGD
+268 ESGTSRAKVD
-277 DGIAAATGCGVR
+277 PGT
-289 SKPLLVRGFER
+289 PLLVRGAER
-300 TQFYME
+300 TRFYIE
-306 QVRKCL
+306 KVKQCL
-312 SQGRDALILEP
+312 EDGFDALVLEP

-362 RGEHRPI
+362 RGDHRPM

-382 TKLGL
+382 TRLGL

-443 YLLLDLPQGATPA
+443 YLLLDLPQSATPA

-513 PDRWSLAES
+513 PDRWQPAES
-522 EQQAGPGS
+522 EQQAGLGA

-571 DALFDRA
+571 DALFDRD

-591 LLKSHTRRL
+591 LLKSRTRRL

-618 TSHPVSTAAQST
+618 TSHPVS
-630 PEATG
+630 
-635 MTDHQTSTS
+635 
-644 AHPVFAAAPL
+644 AAAPL
-654 SPTAVALAGPT
+654 SPTAAALAGPT

-712 KANLFSTRQ
+712 KAHLFSTRQ

>member
-1 MKSFVQVLLPLKL
+1 MKRFVQVLLPLKL

-44 VLNVGG
+44 VLSVGG
-50 TPDIDESRVEKITCT
+50 TPDIDESRVEKITYT
-65 GTGLADISSRE
+65 DTGLADISSRE

-127 LAKRVATLAARLEA
+127 LAKRVASLAARLEV

-151 PSAETSAQTAISGQS
+151 PSAQTAIPGQS
-166 NSPSTTAERCSSP
+166 GAPS
-179 FTSYSATSTSCNS
+179 
-192 PFTSCSATS
+192 TSCSAPS
-201 ASSRRCKAEVTARL
+201 APSRRCKAEVTARL

-234 AFRAGEP
+234 AFRSGT
-241 AGEGFACGA
+241 
-250 DGEGGDEASSA
+250 ASSDTTSGA
-261 AIAAAAV
+261 HP
-268 GSFSCESGD
+268 ESGTSRAKVD
-277 DGIAAATGCGVR
+277 PGT
-289 SKPLLVRGFER
+289 PLLVRGAER
-300 TQFYME
+300 TRFYIE
-306 QVRKCL
+306 KVKQCL
-312 SQGRDALILEP
+312 EDGFDALVLEP

-382 TKLGL
+382 TRLGL

-443 YLLLDLPQGATPA
+443 YLLLDLPQSATPA

-470 GMVGDFSRKAIDTLR
+470 GMVGDFSRKAIDALR

-513 PDRWSLAES
+513 PDRWPPAES
-522 EQQAGPGS
+522 EQQAGL
-530 IAESGQPT
+530 
-538 APGAIAGPG
+538 GAIAGQR

-591 LLKSHTRRL
+591 LLKSRTRRL

-618 TSHPVSTAAQST
+618 TSH
-630 PEATG
+630 
-635 MTDHQTSTS
+635 H
-644 AHPVFAAAPL
+644 VFAAATQ

-684 RIIDLH
+684 RIIDLY

>member
-1 MKSFVQVLLPLKL
+1 MKRFVQVLLPLKL

-65 GTGLADISSRE
+65 DTGLADISSRE

-151 PSAETSAQTAISGQS
+151 PSAQTAVP
-166 NSPSTTAERCSSP
+166 SPSTP
-179 FTSYSATSTSCNS
+179 
-192 PFTSCSATS
+192 
-201 ASSRRCKAEVTARL
+201 SRRCKAEVTARL

-289 SKPLLVRGFER
+289 SKPLLVRGIER
-300 TQFYME
+300 TQFYIE
-306 QVRKCL
+306 QVRNCL

-382 TKLGL
+382 TRLGL

-443 YLLLDLPQGATPA
+443 YLLLDLPQSATPA

-470 GMVGDFSRKAIDTLR
+470 GMVGDFSRMAIDTLR

-513 PDRWSLAES
+513 PDRWVHAES
-522 EQQAGPGS
+522 EQQAGPGA
-530 IAESGQPT
+530 IAESGQQS
-538 APGAIAGPG
+538 GPG

-591 LLKSHTRRL
+591 LLKSRTRRL

-618 TSHPVSTAAQST
+618 TSHPISAAG
-630 PEATG
+630 A
-635 MTDHQTSTS
+635 
-644 AHPVFAAAPL
+644 L
-654 SPTAVALAGPT
+654 SPTAVDPAGPT

-684 RIIDLH
+684 RIIDLY

>member
-44 VLNVGG
+44 VLSVGG

-65 GTGLADISSRE
+65 DTGLTDISSRE

-127 LAKRVATLAARLEA
+127 LAKRVSSLAARLEA
-141 KEAAILARTQ
+141 KEAAILARTG
-151 PSAETSAQTAISGQS
+151 PVSGAEGQCKKSG
-166 NSPSTTAERCSSP
+166 
-179 FTSYSATSTSCNS
+179 
-192 PFTSCSATS
+192 
-201 ASSRRCKAEVTARL
+201 RCKPEVTARL
-215 QGERD
+215 QAEKD
-220 ALAAQLAAAQAALA
+220 ALELQLSQAKAALE
-234 AFRAGEP
+234 AFRSGI
-241 AGEGFACGA
+241 
-250 DGEGGDEASSA
+250 ASSDTTSGA
-261 AIAAAAV
+261 HP
-268 GSFSCESGD
+268 ESGTSRAKVD
-277 DGIAAATGCGVR
+277 PGT
-289 SKPLLVRGFER
+289 PLLVRGAER
-300 TQFYME
+300 TRFCIEKVKQ
-306 QVRKCL
+306 CL
-312 SQGRDALILEP
+312 EDGFDALVLEP

-362 RGEHRPI
+362 RGEHRPM

-406 YNGRDLAVVL
+406 YNGRDIAVVL

-443 YLLLDLPQGATPA
+443 YLLLDLPQSATPA

-470 GMVGDFSRKAIDTLR
+470 GMVGDFSRKAIDALR
-485 KCPHDALVT
+485 KCPQDALVT

-513 PDRWSLAES
+513 PDRWQPAES
-522 EQQAGPGS
+522 GQQAGPGA
-530 IAESGQPT
+530 IAESGQQ
-538 APGAIAGPG
+538 AGPG

-591 LLKSHTRRL
+591 LLKSRTRRL

-618 TSHPVSTAAQST
+618 TSHPVS
-630 PEATG
+630 
-635 MTDHQTSTS
+635 
-644 AHPVFAAAPL
+644 AAAPQ
-654 SPTAVALAGPT
+654 SPTAAALAGPT

-684 RIIDLH
+684 RIIDLY

>member
-1 MKSFVQVLLPLKL
+1 MKRFVQVLLPLKL

-44 VLNVGG
+44 VLSVGG

-65 GTGLADISSRE
+65 DTGLADISSRE

-127 LAKRVATLAARLEA
+127 LAKRVATLTARLET
-141 KEAAILARTQ
+141 KEAAILARTH
-151 PSAETSAQTAISGQS
+151 PSVQTAV
-166 NSPSTTAERCSSP
+166 PSHS
-179 FTSYSATSTSCNS
+179 TST
-192 PFTSCSATS
+192 
-201 ASSRRCKAEVTARL
+201 RRCKAEVTARL

-220 ALAAQLAAAQAALA
+220 ALAAQLTAAQAALA
-234 AFRAGEP
+234 AFRSGT
-241 AGEGFACGA
+241 
-250 DGEGGDEASSA
+250 ASSDTTSGA
-261 AIAAAAV
+261 HP
-268 GSFSCESGD
+268 ESGTSRAKVD
-277 DGIAAATGCGVR
+277 PGT
-289 SKPLLVRGFER
+289 PLLVRGAER
-300 TQFYME
+300 TRFYIE
-306 QVRKCL
+306 KVKQCL
-312 SQGRDALILEP
+312 EDGFDALVLEP

-382 TKLGL
+382 TRLGL

-416 AQLHSAQLILGSACP
+416 AQLQSAQLILGSACP

-443 YLLLDLPQGATPA
+443 YLLLDLPQSATPA

-513 PDRWSLAES
+513 PDRWPPAES
-522 EQQAGPGS
+522 EQQAGLGA
-530 IAESGQPT
+530 IAGQRVHAESGQQAGPGVQDG
-538 APGAIAGPG
+538 PGAIAGPG

-591 LLKSHTRRL
+591 LLKSRTRRL

-618 TSHPVSTAAQST
+618 TSHPISAAG
-630 PEATG
+630 A
-635 MTDHQTSTS
+635 
-644 AHPVFAAAPL
+644 L
-654 SPTAVALAGPT
+654 SPTAADPAGPT
-665 TAAGALLAERKQF
+665 TAAHTPSSAAGALSPLPSPLQD
-678 GLPPYT
+678 LPPQPG
-684 RIIDLH
+684 RC
-690 SRKDGTLVQ
+690 
-699 RLVLP
+699 
-704 RDRNLATT
+704 
-712 KANLFSTRQ
+712 
-721 DLWFDVDPQ
+721 

>member
-44 VLNVGG
+44 VLSVGG

-65 GTGLADISSRE
+65 DTGLADISSRE

-151 PSAETSAQTAISGQS
+151 PSVQTAV
-166 NSPSTTAERCSSP
+166 PSH
-179 FTSYSATSTSCNS
+179 STH
-192 PFTSCSATS
+192 
-201 ASSRRCKAEVTARL
+201 SRRCKAEVTARL

-220 ALAAQLAAAQAALA
+220 ALAAQLDAAQAALA
-234 AFRAGEP
+234 AFRASAP

-268 GSFSCESGD
+268 GSFSSGGASD
-277 DGIAAATGCGVR
+277 DDIAAATGCGVHA
-289 SKPLLVRGFER
+289 KPLLVRGIER

-443 YLLLDLPQGATPA
+443 YLLLDLPQSATPA

-470 GMVGDFSRKAIDTLR
+470 GMVGDFSRKAIDALR

-513 PDRWSLAES
+513 PDRWQPAES
-522 EQQAGPGS
+522 EQQAGLGA
-530 IAESGQPT
+530 IAGQRVHAESGQQ
-538 APGAIAGPG
+538 AGPG

-591 LLKSHTRRL
+591 LLKSRTRRL

-618 TSHPVSTAAQST
+618 TSHPIS
-630 PEATG
+630 
-635 MTDHQTSTS
+635 
-644 AHPVFAAAPL
+644 AAAPL

-684 RIIDLH
+684 RIIDLY

>member
-1 MKSFVQVLLPLKL
+1 
-14 GWTPW
+14 
-19 YYTEEELRVGQR
+19 
-31 VGVVFA
+31 
-37 RKQMVGV
+37 
-44 VLNVGG
+44 
-50 TPDIDESRVEKITCT
+50 
-65 GTGLADISSRE
+65 
-76 LELWR
+76 
-81 FIAEYYM
+81 
-88 CTLGEVFKAAYP
+88 
-100 SSKINSEKI
+100 
-109 AVQQLRRSEAS
+109 
-120 RARMEAV
+120 
-127 LAKRVATLAARLEA
+127 
-141 KEAAILARTQ
+141 
-151 PSAETSAQTAISGQS
+151 
-166 NSPSTTAERCSSP
+166 
-179 FTSYSATSTSCNS
+179 
-192 PFTSCSATS
+192 
-201 ASSRRCKAEVTARL
+201 
-215 QGERD
+215 
-220 ALAAQLAAAQAALA
+220 
-234 AFRAGEP
+234 
-241 AGEGFACGA
+241 
-250 DGEGGDEASSA
+250 
-261 AIAAAAV
+261 
-268 GSFSCESGD
+268 
-277 DGIAAATGCGVR
+277 
-289 SKPLLVRGFER
+289 
-300 TQFYME
+300 ME
-306 QVRKCL
+306 QVRNCL

-382 TKLGL
+382 TRLGL

-443 YLLLDLPQGATPA
+443 YLVLDLPQSATPA

-470 GMVGDFSRKAIDTLR
+470 GMVGDFSRKAIDALR
-485 KCPHDALVT
+485 KCPQDALVT

-500 SEEDTAAQ
+500 SEEDTDAQ

-513 PDRWSLAES
+513 PDRWPPAES
-522 EQQAGPGS
+522 EQQAGPGA
-530 IAESGQPT
+530 IAESGQQ
-538 APGAIAGPG
+538 AGPG

-591 LLKSHTRRL
+591 LLKSRTRRL

-618 TSHPVSTAAQST
+618 TSH
-630 PEATG
+630 
-635 MTDHQTSTS
+635 H
-644 AHPVFAAAPL
+644 VFAAAPL
-654 SPTAVALAGPT
+654 SPTAADPAGPT

-699 RLVLP
+699 RLILP

>member
-44 VLNVGG
+44 VLSVGG

-65 GTGLADISSRE
+65 DTGLADISSRE

-151 PSAETSAQTAISGQS
+151 PSAKTAIPGQS
-166 NSPSTTAERCSSP
+166 SSPSASCSSP
-179 FTSYSATSTSCNS
+179 SASCSAHSTSCS
-192 PFTSCSATS
+192 STSTSCSATS
-201 ASSRRCKAEVTARL
+201 APSRRYKAEVTARL
-215 QGERD
+215 QGDRD
-220 ALAAQLAAAQAALA
+220 ALAAQLDAAQAALA

-250 DGEGGDEASSA
+250 DGEGDDEASSA

-268 GSFSCESGD
+268 GSFSCGSSD

-406 YNGRDLAVVL
+406 YNGRDIAVVL

-443 YLLLDLPQGATPA
+443 YLLLDLPQSATPA

-470 GMVGDFSRKAIDTLR
+470 GMVGDFSRKAIDALR

-513 PDRWSLAES
+513 PDRWQPAES
-522 EQQAGPGS
+522 EQQAAPGA
-530 IAESGQPT
+530 IAESGQQDWPGQPT

-591 LLKSHTRRL
+591 LLKFRTRQL

-618 TSHPVSTAAQST
+618 TSHPIS
-630 PEATG
+630 
-635 MTDHQTSTS
+635 
-644 AHPVFAAAPL
+644 AAAPL
-654 SPTAVALAGPT
+654 SPTAAALAGPT

>member
-44 VLNVGG
+44 VLSVGG

-65 GTGLADISSRE
+65 DTGLADISSRE

-151 PSAETSAQTAISGQS
+151 PSAKTAIP
-166 NSPSTTAERCSSP
+166 SPSAP
-179 FTSYSATSTSCNS
+179 
-192 PFTSCSATS
+192 
-201 ASSRRCKAEVTARL
+201 SRRCKAEVTARL
-215 QGERD
+215 QGDRD

-234 AFRAGEP
+234 AFRAG
-241 AGEGFACGA
+241 A
-250 DGEGGDEASSA
+250 EGGSVSCGDGGGASSAEASSA
-261 AIAAAAV
+261 AIAATDG
-268 GSFSCESGD
+268 GSFSGGESP
-277 DGIAAATGCGVR
+277 A
-289 SKPLLVRGFER
+289 SKPLLVRGLER
-300 TQFYME
+300 TQFYIE
-306 QVRKCL
+306 QVRNCL

-382 TKLGL
+382 TRLGL

-443 YLLLDLPQGATPA
+443 YLLLDLPQSATPA

-470 GMVGDFSRKAIDTLR
+470 GMVGDFSRKAIDALR
-485 KCPHDALVT
+485 KCPQDALVT

-513 PDRWSLAES
+513 PDRWPPAES
-522 EQQAGPGS
+522 EQQAGLGA

-538 APGAIAGPG
+538 APGAIAGQRVHAESGQQAGPG

-591 LLKSHTRRL
+591 LLKSRTRRL

-618 TSHPVSTAAQST
+618 TSHPISAAG
-630 PEATG
+630 A
-635 MTDHQTSTS
+635 
-644 AHPVFAAAPL
+644 L
-654 SPTAVALAGPT
+654 SPTAADPAGPT
-665 TAAGALLAERKQF
+665 TAAHTLRTAAGALLAERKQF

>member
-65 GTGLADISSRE
+65 DTGLADISSRE

-141 KEAAILARTQ
+141 KEAAILARTG
-151 PSAETSAQTAISGQS
+151 PVSGAEGQCKKSGRCKPEVTERLQ
-166 NSPSTTAERCSSP
+166 AEKDSLELQLSQAKAALEAFRSG
-179 FTSYSATSTSCNS
+179 T
-192 PFTSCSATS
+192 
-201 ASSRRCKAEVTARL
+201 ASSDTTS
-215 QGERD
+215 
-220 ALAAQLAAAQAALA
+220 
-234 AFRAGEP
+234 
-241 AGEGFACGA
+241 GA
-250 DGEGGDEASSA
+250 HP
-261 AIAAAAV
+261 
-268 GSFSCESGD
+268 ESGTSRAKVD
-277 DGIAAATGCGVR
+277 PGT
-289 SKPLLVRGFER
+289 PLLVRGAER
-300 TQFYME
+300 TRFYIE
-306 QVRKCL
+306 KVKQCL
-312 SQGRDALILEP
+312 EDGFDALVLEP

-382 TKLGL
+382 TRLGL

-443 YLLLDLPQGATPA
+443 YLLLDLPQSATPA

-470 GMVGDFSRKAIDTLR
+470 GMVGDFSRKAIDTLK

-513 PDRWSLAES
+513 PDCWPPAES
-522 EQQAGPGS
+522 GQQAGPGAIS
-530 IAESGQPT
+530 GQRVHAESGQQ
-538 APGAIAGPG
+538 AGPG

-555 ARRSAAISD
+555 ARRSTAISD

-591 LLKSHTRRL
+591 LLKSRTRRL

-618 TSHPVSTAAQST
+618 TSHPVS
-630 PEATG
+630 
-635 MTDHQTSTS
+635 
-644 AHPVFAAAPL
+644 AAAPH
-654 SPTAVALAGPT
+654 SPTAADPAGPSDAIT
-665 TAAGALLAERKQF
+665 LSTAAGALLAERKQF

-684 RIIDLH
+684 RIIDLY

>member
-44 VLNVGG
+44 VLSVGG

-65 GTGLADISSRE
+65 DTGLADISSRE

-127 LAKRVATLAARLEA
+127 LAKRVASLAARLEV
-141 KEAAILARTQ
+141 KEAAILARTHPSVQ
-151 PSAETSAQTAISGQS
+151 TAGPSPSA
-166 NSPSTTAERCSSP
+166 P
-179 FTSYSATSTSCNS
+179 
-192 PFTSCSATS
+192 
-201 ASSRRCKAEVTARL
+201 SRRCKAEVTARL

-220 ALAAQLAAAQAALA
+220 ALAAQLTAAQAALA
-234 AFRAGEP
+234 AFRSGT
-241 AGEGFACGA
+241 
-250 DGEGGDEASSA
+250 ASSDTTSGA
-261 AIAAAAV
+261 HP
-268 GSFSCESGD
+268 ESGTSRAKVD
-277 DGIAAATGCGVR
+277 PGT
-289 SKPLLVRGFER
+289 PLLVRGAER
-300 TQFYME
+300 TRFYIE
-306 QVRKCL
+306 KVKQCL
-312 SQGRDALILEP
+312 EDGFDAMVLEP

-382 TKLGL
+382 TRLGL

-431 SLESLYNSLSGK
+431 SLESIYNSLSGK
-443 YLLLDLPQGATPA
+443 YLLLDLPQSATPA

-470 GMVGDFSRKAIDTLR
+470 GMVGDFSRKAIDALR
-485 KCPHDALVT
+485 KCPQDALVT

-513 PDRWSLAES
+513 PDRWPPAES
-522 EQQAGPGS
+522 EQQAGLGA
-530 IAESGQPT
+530 IAESGQQ
-538 APGAIAGPG
+538 AGPG

-591 LLKSHTRRL
+591 LLKSRTRRL

-618 TSHPVSTAAQST
+618 TSHPVS
-630 PEATG
+630 
-635 MTDHQTSTS
+635 
-644 AHPVFAAAPL
+644 AAAPQ

-684 RIIDLH
+684 RIIDLY

>member
-65 GTGLADISSRE
+65 DTGLADISSRE

-120 RARMEAV
+120 RARMEDV

-141 KEAAILARTQ
+141 KEAAILARTG
-151 PSAETSAQTAISGQS
+151 PVSGAEGQCKKSG
-166 NSPSTTAERCSSP
+166 
-179 FTSYSATSTSCNS
+179 
-192 PFTSCSATS
+192 
-201 ASSRRCKAEVTARL
+201 RCKPEVTARL
-215 QGERD
+215 QAEKD
-220 ALAAQLAAAQAALA
+220 ALELQLSQAKAALE
-234 AFRAGEP
+234 AFRSGT
-241 AGEGFACGA
+241 
-250 DGEGGDEASSA
+250 ASSDTTSGA
-261 AIAAAAV
+261 HP
-268 GSFSCESGD
+268 ESGTSRAKVD
-277 DGIAAATGCGVR
+277 PGT
-289 SKPLLVRGFER
+289 PLLVRGAER
-300 TQFYME
+300 TRFYIE
-306 QVRKCL
+306 KVKQCL
-312 SQGRDALILEP
+312 EDGFDALVLEP

-362 RGEHRPI
+362 RGEHRPM

-382 TKLGL
+382 TRLGL

-443 YLLLDLPQGATPA
+443 YLLLDLPQSATPA

-470 GMVGDFSRKAIDTLR
+470 GMVGDFSRKAIDALR

-513 PDRWSLAES
+513 PDRWQSAES
-522 EQQAGPGS
+522 GQQAGPGA
-530 IAESGQPT
+530 IVENGQQDWPGQPT
-538 APGAIAGPG
+538 APGVQDGTGAIAGQR

-591 LLKSHTRRL
+591 LLKSRTRRL

-613 ALQSS
+613 ALQSN
-618 TSHPVSTAAQST
+618 TSHPVS
-630 PEATG
+630 
-635 MTDHQTSTS
+635 
-644 AHPVFAAAPL
+644 AAAPQSPTAAALAGPTTAAHTLSSAAGAL

-684 RIIDLH
+684 RIIDLY